1 MITLPGITIHSQIY
15 ESSASLVYQ
24 GIREQDNCA
33 VIAKVLK
40 QDYPSLQD
48 LTRYRQEY
56 EITRFLNIEGVVKA
70 YSQQD
75 YQRTLFILLED
86 FGGESLECWMRQ
98 QLDFCPMPLPV
109 FLNMAIAITD
119 TLGKI
124 HAAHVIHKDINP
136 GNIVFNPRTGV
147 VKIIDF
153 GIATRFSRTN
163 PTFKSLHLLEG
174 TPAYLSPEQTGRMN
188 RMLDY
193 RTDFYS
199 LGVTFYELLTGQLP
213 FPTRDLLELV
223 HCHIAKPPIPPHEL
237 NATISQ
243 PVSNLI
249 LKLMAKNAE
258 DRYQSAWGIKAD
270 LERCAQQLAETG
282 QINAISLGLQDV
294 SEQFRI
300 PQKLYGREAE
310 IEALLMAFDKV
321 TGSRESEI
329 RNQEKHSIPHPP
341 PSTTS
346 CSEMMLVSGYAGI
359 GKTAL
364 VQELHK
370 PITAKQGHFIS
381 GKFDQFGRNI
391 PYSAIVNA
399 LQKLVQQLLSEPD
412 EQVEMW
418 RSRLLT
424 ALGSN
429 GQIIV
434 DVIPEVELI
443 IGKQPPV
450 PEVGATEA
458 QNRFNLT
465 FQRFVRAFC
474 AKEHPLVIFLD
485 DLQWIDSATLKL
497 IELILL
503 DEQIQYL
510 FLIGAYR
517 DNKLTPTHPLVLTL
531 ERMRN
536 QGAVLQEIILTPL
549 TLEPLS
555 QLVAETLHRNPDTV
569 RSLAQVVLRKTEGNP
584 FFVGEFLKLLH
595 SENLLTFDAQQLS
608 WQWDLAEI
616 EAQDI
621 TDNVVELLLRQLQK
635 LPEATQKVLSIAAC
649 VGAEFDL
656 ETLAFSAERNSE
668 GIVCEKSPKAI
679 FRDLLEAIQA
689 GLIQPLSD
697 LDEDLLV
704 QEYKFLHDRVQ
715 QAAYALI
722 DESQKQVVHLQIG
735 RNLLEKT
742 SPEQLSERLFEI
754 IDHLNQG
761 LELVTAQSEQ
771 TEIARLNLMAGQ
783 KAKSATAYEAAF
795 KYFTTG
801 LKLLNSESWQSE
813 YDLTLALYSEAAE
826 AAYLQGRFD
835 EMEQLVEVVLAR
847 AKTVVDKVQVYDS
860 RIQGY
865 SSQGNLKEALK
876 IGWEVLKL
884 LGVVLPENPSELDV
898 QGGLQ
903 STAALL
909 AEREIEDL
917 INLPKMTAPEPLAA
931 MSILANIGSAAF
943 IVSPAL
949 FMLITCKTVNLSIN
963 YGNAI
968 WSPLYYAAYGFVL
981 CGVVQDIE
989 LGYKFGQLALSLA
1002 ERLNTKKGKARAL
1015 QLFSGNVMQLKVH
1028 LKETIP
1034 LLIEAYQEG
1043 VETGDFEIAAYAA
1056 CDVCY
1061 NSFFVGEELTQ
1072 LEQKTATYSKA
1083 VDRMRRESP
1092 SILIA
1097 ILWQTILNLLDRS
1110 ENPSRLVGRVCNEEE
1125 ALPHALAVKDG
1136 TAIQMLYLHKIILFY
1151 LFEEYYQAVQT
1162 AILARKH
1169 LEEATAIKV
1178 LPVFC
1183 FYHSLALLSLLL
1195 DASNSEK
1202 VAWLN
1207 CVSSN
1212 QEKVKKWAE
1221 HAPMNYLHQFYLV
1234 EAEKARVSGQFF
1246 EAEEFYERAIAGAAE
1261 HEYIQE
1267 EALAYELAAK
1277 HYLARGREKI
1287 AQTYMKEAHY
1297 CYDRW
1302 GAIAK
1307 VKDLETRYPQFFSQS
1322 PRAASASIPSTADT
1336 ISNPFH
1342 TAFDLAAV
1350 MKASQAISREIELDQ
1365 LLRSLMQ
1372 TLIENAG
1379 AQTGYLILENSG
1391 EWSIEAAYEPN
1402 ADENACATQV
1412 LQSIPIADQ
1421 LPESIIQYVIRTLK
1435 PVTLNDATREGGFI
1449 HEPYIQQNQPQ
1460 SIFCLPLLNQ
1470 AKLVGVLYLENRLA
1484 ARVFTPER
1492 SQVLQL
1498 LSTQAAIAIENATLY
1513 SELQAKEIRIAQF
1526 LEAIPVGIGIVDATG
1541 RPYYVN
1547 QCGNQLTGQETDT
1560 SIAPEQ
1566 ISEAYQLYVAG
1577 TDQIYPAESLPVVR
1591 ALKGERIRTEDI
1603 EIRRD
1608 NATILIEARGTPV
1621 FDQQGNITHAIATFQ
1636 DITERKQA
1644 EKLLADYNCTL
1655 EQQVAERTAALRQSE
1670 ANYRNLLQTANSI
1683 ILRTDRQGRIRYM
1696 NDYGLSFF
1704 GYEEDQI
1711 LGRTLLETIVPETET
1726 SGRNLKPFV
1735 HDLFHKFEASLPQA
1749 YLQTEN
1755 ENLCRDGR
1763 RVWITW
1769 SNQAIFNDQGDIVEI
1784 LSVGSDITQRRRA
1797 EEALQRSEAKFRT
1810 IFENSQVGIYRT
1822 RTCDGLILD
1831 ANQRFAD
1838 LFGFDSPQEIIGIEH
1853 TVGYWVNP
1861 SDRQQA
1867 IEVMRRDGEVRSYE
1881 AQLRKRDGTVFWG
1894 LFSSYLN
1901 AGDDY
1906 IEGVLADIS
1915 DRKQAEAALRES
1927 EQLLD
1932 VSFSQSLDGFF
1943 IMMLDQP
1950 VQWDD
1955 TVNKDKVLDYVFGHQ
1970 RVTKANDAILAQ
1982 YGRSKEQYIGFTP
1995 NDLYAQNL
2003 AYGKQ
2008 GLAYGKQVWRELFDA
2023 GKLHIET
2030 DEFRLD
2036 GTSIWIEGNYSCLYD
2051 SQGRIIGHFGVQRD
2065 ISDRKQAEEALQASE
2080 TKLRT
2085 LIEAIPD
2092 PLFVFSAEGRFL
2104 EIMVLDPNL
2113 LWHPFEEMIGKTM
2126 HQLGRE
2132 EADEFLGYIQ
2142 QVLRTQQ
2149 ILTVEYGAFL
2159 NGREAW
2165 FSARIAPISHDQVIW
2180 LVRDITAQKQAEE
2193 ASILEERNR
2202 MAREIHD
2209 TLAQSFTGILAQVGA
2224 ANQVLTDDVEAAQ
2237 AHLDLIKELA
2247 RTGLTEARRS
2257 VVALRPQLLEEGSL
2271 QSALHRL
2278 VAQTRAAAMDT
2289 TLYYEIEGAV
2299 YTLPTEVESN
2309 LLRMGQEALTNA
2321 IRHANADEIRVELV
2335 YDRDQVCLR
2344 VRDNGQGFG
2353 VGSIPSSEGFGL
2365 LGMSERAERI
2375 GAQLTIKS
2383 QPGQGTEIIV
2393 TVNP

>member
-1 MITLPGITIHSQIY
+1 MITLPGITIHSKIY
-15 ESSASLVYQ
+15 ESLASLVYR

-40 QDYPSLQD
+40 QDYPSPQE

-75 YQRTLFILLED
+75 YQRTLVILLED

-98 QLDFCPMPLPV
+98 QSNFSPMPLPT
-109 FLNMAIAITD
+109 FLRLAIAITD

-213 FPTRDLLELV
+213 FPTSDLLELV
-223 HCHIAKPPIPPHEL
+223 HCHIARPPTPPHEL
-237 NATISQ
+237 NSTIPQ
-243 PVSNLI
+243 PVSDLI

-270 LERCAQQLAETG
+270 LDRCAQQLAETG
-282 QINAISLGLQDV
+282 QITAVSLGLQDV

-310 IEALLMAFDKV
+310 IEALWMAFDRV
-321 TGSRESEI
+321 TGNWESGAGN
-329 RNQEKHSIPHPP
+329 REKHPTPYTPHPTP
-341 PSTTS
+341 S
-346 CSEMMLVSGYAGI
+346 CSEMMLVSGYSGI

-370 PITAKQGHFIS
+370 PITAKHGYFIW
-381 GKFDQFGRNI
+381 GKFDQFRRNI
-391 PYSAIVNA
+391 PYSAIVDA
-399 LQKLVQQLLSEPD
+399 LQKLVQQLLAEPN
-412 EQVEMW
+412 EQVEVW

-429 GQIIV
+429 GQIII

-443 IGKQPPV
+443 INKQPPV
-450 PEVGATEA
+450 PEVEATEA

-497 IELILL
+497 IEIILL

-517 DNKLTPTHPLVLTL
+517 DNELTPAHPLVLTL
-531 ERMRN
+531 ESLRN
-536 QGAVLQEIILTPL
+536 QGAVFQEIILTPL
-549 TLEPLS
+549 TLEPLT
-555 QLVAETLHRNPDTV
+555 QLLAETLHHNPDAV
-569 RSLAQVVLRKTEGNP
+569 HSLAQVVLRKTEGNP

-608 WQWDLAEI
+608 WQWNLTEI

-635 LPEATQKVLSIAAC
+635 LPEATQQVLSIAAC
-649 VGAEFDL
+649 VGSEFDL
-656 ETLAFSAERNSE
+656 ETLA
-668 GIVCEKSPKAI
+668 IVCEKSPKAI
-679 FRDLLEAIQA
+679 SQDLLATIQA
-689 GLIQPLSD
+689 GLIQPLSE

-742 SPEQLSERLFEI
+742 SPEQRSDRLFEI

-761 LELVTAQSEQ
+761 LELVTARSER
-771 TEIARLNLMAGQ
+771 TEIARLNLRAGQ
-783 KAKSATAYEAAF
+783 KAKAATAYEAAF

-826 AAYLQGRFD
+826 VAYLQGRFD
-835 EMEQLVEVVLAR
+835 EMEQLVEVVLKR

-865 SSQGNLKEALK
+865 LSQGNLQEALK
-876 IGWEVLKL
+876 TGSEALKL
-884 LGVVLPENPSELDV
+884 LGIDLIENSSQADIQRELE
-898 QGGLQ
+898 

-917 INLPKMTAPEPLAA
+917 INLPKMTAPELLAA
-931 MSILANIGSAAF
+931 MYILANIMGAAYT
-943 IVSPAL
+943 VSSEL
-949 FMLITCKTVNLSIN
+949 MMLIACKMVNLSIN
-963 YGNAI
+963 YGNAT
-968 WSPLYYAAYGFVL
+968 WSPQSYAAYGFVL

-989 LGYKFGQLALSLA
+989 LGYKFGQLALSLV
-1002 ERLNTKKGKARAL
+1002 EQLDTKKGKAKAL
-1015 QLFSGNVMQLKVH
+1015 QIFSENVMQWKVH
-1028 LKETIP
+1028 LRKVIP
-1034 LLIEAYQEG
+1034 FLVDTYQNG
-1043 VETGDFEIAAYAA
+1043 VETGDFEFAGYALYNA
-1056 CDVCY
+1056 CCR
-1061 NSFFVGEELTQ
+1061 SFFVGEELSQ

-1083 VDRMRRESP
+1083 SGQIRRENP
-1092 SILIA
+1092 STWIA
-1097 ILWQTILNLLDRS
+1097 IVWQTILNLLDRS
-1110 ENPSRLVGRVCNEEE
+1110 ENPSRLVGRVCNEEQ

-1136 TAIQMLYLHKIILFY
+1136 IAIQMLYLHKVVLCY

-1169 LEEATAIKV
+1169 FEEVSAIKF
-1178 LPVFC
+1178 LPIFC

-1195 DASNSEK
+1195 EASNPEK
-1202 VAWLN
+1202 TAWLS

-1212 QEKVKKWAE
+1212 QEKMQKWAS
-1221 HAPMNYLHQFYLV
+1221 HAPMNYLHKFYLV
-1234 EAEKARVSGQFF
+1234 EAEKARVSGQFL

-1261 HEYIQE
+1261 NEFIQE
-1267 EALAYELAAK
+1267 EALTYELAAK
-1277 HYLARGREKI
+1277 HYLARGRSKI

-1322 PRAASASIPSTADT
+1322 SRAASTSIPITAET
-1336 ISNPFH
+1336 IINPLH

-1350 MKASQAISREIELDQ
+1350 MKASQAISREIELKQ

-1372 TLIENAG
+1372 ILIENAG

-1391 EWSIEAAYEPN
+1391 EWSIGAACELN
-1402 ADENACATQV
+1402 ADEKACATQV
-1412 LQSIPIADQ
+1412 LQSMPIADQ
-1421 LPESIIQYVIRTLK
+1421 LPESIIQYVIRTLE
-1435 PVTLNDATREGGFI
+1435 PVALNDATREGAFI
-1449 HEPYIQQNQPQ
+1449 NEPYIQQNQPQ

-1484 ARVFTPER
+1484 TGVFTPER

-1498 LSTQAAIAIENATLY
+1498 LSTQAAIAIENANLY
-1513 SELQAKEIRIAQF
+1513 SELQAKESKITQF

-1541 RPYYVN
+1541 RLYYTN
-1547 QCGNQLTGQETDT
+1547 QCGNQLVGKETDT

-1566 ISEAYQLYVAG
+1566 FSEVYQLYVAG
-1577 TDQIYPAESLPVVR
+1577 TDQIYPAESLPIVR
-1591 ALKGERIRTEDI
+1591 ALRGEHIRTEDI

-1608 NATILIEARGTPV
+1608 HVSILLEARGTPV

-1655 EQQVAERTAALRQSE
+1655 EQQVAERTAAL
-1670 ANYRNLLQTANSI
+1670 
-1683 ILRTDRQGRIRYM
+1683 
-1696 NDYGLSFF
+1696 
-1704 GYEEDQI
+1704 
-1711 LGRTLLETIVPETET
+1711 
-1726 SGRNLKPFV
+1726 
-1735 HDLFHKFEASLPQA
+1735 
-1749 YLQTEN
+1749 
-1755 ENLCRDGR
+1755 
-1763 RVWITW
+1763 
-1769 SNQAIFNDQGDIVEI
+1769 
-1784 LSVGSDITQRRRA
+1784 
-1797 EEALQRSEAKFRT
+1797 QRSEAKFRA
-1810 IFENSQVGIYRT
+1810 IFENSQVGIVRV
-1822 RTCDGLILD
+1822 RISDGLILN
-1831 ANQRFAD
+1831 ANQRFAN
-1838 LFGFDSPQEIIGIEH
+1838 LFGFDSPEEMIGLETTTSH
-1853 TVGYWVNP
+1853 YVNP

-1867 IEVMRRDGEVRSYE
+1867 VELLKQDGEVRSYE
-1881 AQLRKRDGTVFWG
+1881 VQLRKRDGTVFWG

-1906 IEGVLADIS
+1906 IEGVIA
-1915 DRKQAEAALRES
+1915 
-1927 EQLLD
+1927 
-1932 VSFSQSLDGFF
+1932 
-1943 IMMLDQP
+1943 
-1950 VQWDD
+1950 
-1955 TVNKDKVLDYVFGHQ
+1955 
-1970 RVTKANDAILAQ
+1970 
-1982 YGRSKEQYIGFTP
+1982 
-1995 NDLYAQNL
+1995 
-2003 AYGKQ
+2003 
-2008 GLAYGKQVWRELFDA
+2008 
-2023 GKLHIET
+2023 
-2030 DEFRLD
+2030 
-2036 GTSIWIEGNYSCLYD
+2036 
-2051 SQGRIIGHFGVQRD
+2051 D

-2104 EIMVLDPNL
+2104 EIMVLEPNL

-2159 NGREAW
+2159 SGREMW

-2180 LVRDITAQKQAEE
+2180 LVRDVTAKKQAEA

-2209 TLAQSFTGILAQVGA
+2209 TLAQAFTGILAQVGA
-2224 ANQVLTDDVEAAQ
+2224 ANQVLTDDVEATG

-2278 VAQTRAAAMDT
+2278 VAQTRAAATDT
-2289 TLYYEIEGAV
+2289 TLYYEIEGVV
-2299 YTLPTEVESN
+2299 YSLPAEVENN

-2321 IRHANADEIRVELV
+2321 IRHANADEIRVELA

-2375 GAQLTIKS
+2375 GAQLTIRS
-2383 QPGQGTEIIV
+2383 QPGQGTEIV
-2393 TVNP
+2393 VVVGV

>member
-1 MITLPGITIHSQIY
+1 MITLPGVTIHSKIY
-15 ESSASLVYQ
+15 ESLASLVYR

-40 QDYPSLQD
+40 QDYPSPQD

-75 YQRTLFILLED
+75 YQRTLVILLED
-86 FGGESLECWMRQ
+86 LGGESLECWMRQ
-98 QLDFCPMPLPV
+98 QLDFCPMPLSV

-199 LGVTFYELLTGQLP
+199 LGATFYELLTGQLP
-213 FPTRDLLELV
+213 FPTKDFLELV
-223 HCHIAKPPIPPHEL
+223 HCHIARPPAPPHEL
-237 NATISQ
+237 NSTIPQ
-243 PVSNLI
+243 PVSDLI

-270 LERCAQQLAETG
+270 LERCAQQLAEVG
-282 QINAISLGLQDV
+282 LIEPMPLGLQDV

-300 PQKLYGREAE
+300 PQKLYGREAK
-310 IEALLMAFDKV
+310 IAALLAAFDRV
-321 TGSRESEI
+321 AGNEGIGEWGSGGA
-329 RNQEKHSIPHPP
+329 EKDITLLPHR
-341 PSTTS
+341 
-346 CSEMMLVSGYAGI
+346 EMMLVSGYAGI

-370 PITAKQGHFIS
+370 PITANQGYFIS

-412 EQVEMW
+412 EQVEVW

-429 GQIIV
+429 GQIII

-443 IGKQPPV
+443 IGKQSPI

-465 FQRFVRAFC
+465 FQKFVRAFC

-517 DNKLTPTHPLVLTL
+517 DHEVSPTHSLILML
-531 ERMRN
+531 ESLRN
-536 QGAVLQEIILTPL
+536 QGAVLQEIILAPL
-549 TLEPLS
+549 TLEPLT

-584 FFVGEFLKLLH
+584 FFVGEFLKLLYG
-595 SENLLTFDAQQLS
+595 ENLLTFDAQQLS
-608 WQWDLAEI
+608 WQWNLAEI
-616 EAQDI
+616 EAQNI

-635 LPEATQKVLSIAAC
+635 LPEATQQILSIAAC
-649 VGAEFDL
+649 TGAEFDL
-656 ETLAFSAERNSE
+656 ETLA
-668 GIVCEKSPKAI
+668 IICEKSPKAI
-679 FRDLLEAIQA
+679 FQDLLEAIQA

-704 QEYKFLHDRVQ
+704 QEYKFSHDRVQ

-742 SPEQLSERLFEI
+742 SPEQRSDRLFEI

-761 LELVTAQSEQ
+761 LELVTARSER

-783 KAKSATAYEAAF
+783 KAKAATAYEAAF

-835 EMEQLVEVVLAR
+835 EMEQLVEVVLDR
-847 AKTVVDKVQVYDS
+847 AKTVVDKVQAYDS

-865 SSQGNLKEALK
+865 SSQGNLKETLK
-876 IGWEVLKL
+876 TGLEALKL
-884 LGVVLPENPSELDV
+884 LGIDLIENPSLADIQRELE
-898 QGGLQ
+898 

-917 INLPKMTAPEPLAA
+917 SNLPEVAAPEPVAA
-931 MSILANIGSAAF
+931 ITILSNMGSAAF
-943 IVSPAL
+943 ITLPAL
-949 FMLITCKTVNLSIN
+949 WILIICKTVNLSIN
-963 YGNAI
+963 YGNTI

-989 LGYKFGQLALSLA
+989 LGYKFGQLALTSA

-1015 QLFSGNVMQLKVH
+1015 QLFSEHVMHWKVH
-1028 LKETIP
+1028 LKEPIP
-1034 LLIEAYQEG
+1034 LLVEAYQEG
-1043 VETGDFEIAAYAA
+1043 VETGDFESAGYAAYY
-1056 CDVCY
+1056 VCH
-1061 NSFFVGEELTQ
+1061 NSFFAGEELTQ
-1072 LEQKTATYSKA
+1072 LEQKTVIYSKA
-1083 VDRMRRESP
+1083 IDQIRRESP
-1092 SILIA
+1092 SNWLTILR
-1097 ILWQTILNLLDRS
+1097 QTILNLLDRA

-1125 ALPHALAVKDG
+1125 ALSHAIAVKDG
-1136 TAIQMLYLHKIILFY
+1136 TVIQILYLHKVMLCY
-1151 LFEEYYQAVQT
+1151 LFEEHHQAEQT
-1162 AILARKH
+1162 AILAKQH
-1169 LEEATAIKV
+1169 FEEVSAITI
-1178 LPVFC
+1178 LPIFC
-1183 FYHSLALLSLLL
+1183 FYHSLALLSLSL
-1195 DASNSEK
+1195 DASNSDK
-1202 VAWLN
+1202 AAWLN
-1207 CVSSN
+1207 CVNTN
-1212 QEKVKKWAE
+1212 QEKMQKWAE
-1221 HAPMNYLHQFYLV
+1221 HAPMNYLHKFYLV
-1234 EAEKARVSGQFF
+1234 EAEKARVLGQFL

-1261 HEYIQE
+1261 NEYIQE

-1277 HYLARGREKI
+1277 HYLARGRSKI

-1322 PRAASASIPSTADT
+1322 SRAASTSIPITAET
-1336 ISNPFH
+1336 ITNPFH

-1350 MKASQAISREIELDQ
+1350 MKASQAISREIELKQ
-1365 LLRSLMQ
+1365 LLRLLMQ

-1391 EWSIEAAYEPN
+1391 KWLIEAACELN

-1412 LQSIPIADQ
+1412 LQSIPIAEQ

-1435 PVTLNDATREGGFI
+1435 PVTLNDATREGAFI
-1449 HEPYIQQNQPQ
+1449 NEPYIQQNQPQ
-1460 SIFCLPLLNQ
+1460 SVFCLPLLNQ
-1470 AKLVGVLYLENRLA
+1470 AKLVGVLYLENQLA
-1484 ARVFTPER
+1484 TGVFTPER

-1498 LSTQAAIAIENATLY
+1498 LSTQAAIAIENANLY
-1513 SELQAKEIRIAQF
+1513 SELQAKESKITQF
-1526 LEAIPVGIGIVDATG
+1526 LEAIPVGIAIVDATG
-1541 RPYYVN
+1541 CPYYAN
-1547 QCGNQLTGQETDT
+1547 QCGNQLIGKETDT

-1566 ISEAYQLYVAG
+1566 LSEAYQLYVAG
-1577 TDQIYPAESLPVVR
+1577 TDQIYPAESLPIVR
-1591 ALKGERIRTEDI
+1591 ALRGERIRTEDI

-1608 NATILIEARGTPV
+1608 HVTILIEARGTPV
-1621 FDQQGNITHAIATFQ
+1621 FDRQGNITYAIATFQ

-1670 ANYRNLLQTANSI
+1670 ANYRNLIQTANSI

-1711 LGRTLLETIVPETET
+1711 LGRTLLETIVPETEI
-1726 SGRNLKPFV
+1726 SGRDLKQFV
-1735 HDLFHKFEASLPQA
+1735 HNLFHNLEASLPQA

-1763 RVWITW
+1763 RVWIAW
-1769 SNQAIFNDQGDIVEI
+1769 SNQVIFN
-1784 LSVGSDITQRRRA
+1784 
-1797 EEALQRSEAKFRT
+1797 
-1810 IFENSQVGIYRT
+1810 
-1822 RTCDGLILD
+1822 
-1831 ANQRFAD
+1831 
-1838 LFGFDSPQEIIGIEH
+1838 
-1853 TVGYWVNP
+1853 
-1861 SDRQQA
+1861 
-1867 IEVMRRDGEVRSYE
+1867 
-1881 AQLRKRDGTVFWG
+1881 
-1894 LFSSYLN
+1894 
-1901 AGDDY
+1901 
-1906 IEGVLADIS
+1906 
-1915 DRKQAEAALRES
+1915 
-1927 EQLLD
+1927 
-1932 VSFSQSLDGFF
+1932 
-1943 IMMLDQP
+1943 
-1950 VQWDD
+1950 
-1955 TVNKDKVLDYVFGHQ
+1955 
-1970 RVTKANDAILAQ
+1970 
-1982 YGRSKEQYIGFTP
+1982 
-1995 NDLYAQNL
+1995 
-2003 AYGKQ
+2003 
-2008 GLAYGKQVWRELFDA
+2008 
-2023 GKLHIET
+2023 
-2030 DEFRLD
+2030 
-2036 GTSIWIEGNYSCLYD
+2036 
-2051 SQGRIIGHFGVQRD
+2051 
-2065 ISDRKQAEEALQASE
+2065 
-2080 TKLRT
+2080 
-2085 LIEAIPD
+2085 
-2092 PLFVFSAEGRFL
+2092 
-2104 EIMVLDPNL
+2104 
-2113 LWHPFEEMIGKTM
+2113 
-2126 HQLGRE
+2126 
-2132 EADEFLGYIQ
+2132 
-2142 QVLRTQQ
+2142 
-2149 ILTVEYGAFL
+2149 
-2159 NGREAW
+2159 
-2165 FSARIAPISHDQVIW
+2165 
-2180 LVRDITAQKQAEE
+2180 
-2193 ASILEERNR
+2193 
-2202 MAREIHD
+2202 
-2209 TLAQSFTGILAQVGA
+2209 
-2224 ANQVLTDDVEAAQ
+2224 
-2237 AHLDLIKELA
+2237 
-2247 RTGLTEARRS
+2247 
-2257 VVALRPQLLEEGSL
+2257 
-2271 QSALHRL
+2271 
-2278 VAQTRAAAMDT
+2278 
-2289 TLYYEIEGAV
+2289 
-2299 YTLPTEVESN
+2299 
-2309 LLRMGQEALTNA
+2309 
-2321 IRHANADEIRVELV
+2321 
-2335 YDRDQVCLR
+2335 
-2344 VRDNGQGFG
+2344 
-2353 VGSIPSSEGFGL
+2353 
-2365 LGMSERAERI
+2365 
-2375 GAQLTIKS
+2375 
-2383 QPGQGTEIIV
+2383 
-2393 TVNP
+2393 